1 MLQHA
6 IRVVAFA
13 LGVVIFLGGLVA
25 ISAGG
30 AAAISGV
37 EAVVVGTIMMVASLI
52 QRSGYRSEAAERSHA
67 APGPGGG
74 EDGYIEPRFAPT
86 TEVFVD
92 PASKVLMRVYED
104 PRTGERRY
112 RAEG

>member
-1 MLQHA
+1 MLQHT

-37 EAVVVGTIMMVASLI
+37 EAVVIGTVMMVASLI

-67 APGPGGG
+67 APGRGGG
-74 EDGYIEPRFAPT
+74 EDGLIEPRFAPT

-92 PASKVLMRVYED
+92 PTSHVLMRVYED

-112 RAEG
+112 RAES